1 MSLSLDP
8 ARTVVVLIDLQMGI
22 LSMPLRPHSAET
34 ATANGVALARA
45 VAEGGGLAV
54 RVNVAFA
61 PDLSDRPQGRVDA
74 PPPASPGGLPADYS
88 TFHPDV
94 AALDAVT
101 VTKRQW
107 GAFHGTALDDL
118 LRRRRIDTVVVTGV
132 ATNFGVEQT
141 VREAWQLG
149 YSAVVA
155 EDGCSTIDQAMHAFA
170 VEKIFPRIA
179 RVQSTR
185 DIVTAL
191 GAAA

>member
-1 MSLSLDP
+1 
-8 ARTVVVLIDLQMGI
+8 VVLIDLQMGI

-34 ATANGVALARA
+34 VTANGVALARA
-45 VAEGGGLAV
+45 VAAGGGLAV

-118 LRRRRIDTVVVTGV
+118 LRRRRIDTVVVAGV

-149 YSAVVA
+149 YSALVA

-179 RVQSTR
+179 RVQSTG

>member
-8 ARTVVVLIDLQMGI
+8 ARTAVVLIDLQMGI
-22 LSMPLRPHSAET
+22 LSMPLRPHGAEEV
-34 ATANGVALARA
+34 AARGVALARA
-45 VAEGGGLAV
+45 AASGGGLAA

-61 PDLSDRPQGRVDA
+61 PDGSDRPQGRVDA
-74 PPPASPGGLPADYS
+74 PPAMPPGGLPADYS
-88 TFHPDV
+88 DFHPQV

-107 GAFHGTALDDL
+107 GAFHGAALDDL

-149 YSAVVA
+149 YSALVA
-155 EDGCSTIDQAMHAFA
+155 EDACSSFDPAMHAFA
-170 VEKIFPRIA
+170 IRKSSPVSPASA
-179 RVQSTR
+179 RPPTS
-185 DIVTAL
+185 
-191 GAAA
+191 

>member
-8 ARTVVVLIDLQMGI
+8 ARTAVVLIDLQKGI
-22 LSMPLRPHSAET
+22 LSMPLSPHSAGT
-34 ATANGVALARA
+34 VTANGVALARA
-45 VAEGGGLAV
+45 VASGGGLAA

-61 PDLSDRPQGRVDA
+61 SDLSDRPQGMVDA
-74 PPPASPGGLPADYS
+74 PPAASPGGLPADYS

-149 YSAVVA
+149 YSALVA
-155 EDGCSTIDQAMHAFA
+155 EDACSSFDDAMHAFA
-170 VEKIFPRIA
+170 LEKIFPRIA
-179 RVQSTR
+179 RTRSTA
-185 DIVTAL
+185 DILAAL
-191 GAAA
+191 ETGA

>member
-8 ARTVVVLIDLQMGI
+8 ARTAVVLIDLQMGI
-22 LSMPLRPHSAET
+22 LSMPLRPHSAGT
-34 ATANGVALARA
+34 VTANGVALARA
-45 VAEGGGLAV
+45 VASGGGLAA

-61 PDLSDRPQGRVDA
+61 SDLSDRPQGTVDA

-149 YSAVVA
+149 YSALVA
-155 EDGCSTIDQAMHAFA
+155 EDACSSFDDAMHAFA
-170 VEKIFPRIA
+170 LEKIFPRIA
-179 RVQSTR
+179 RICSTA
-185 DIVTAL
+185 DILAAL
-191 GAAA
+191 ETGA